1 MSLVKRIFLWL
12 LGAFYLFAGLMHFW
26 RPDFYMQIMPP
37 YLPAHRMLV
46 EFSGVAEFALGL
58 VMLGLGVQ
66 IPRLRRWTAWG
77 IIALLVAVFPANIYA
92 AQHDIGGVGI
102 WSWVRLPF
110 QAVFIWWAWIYT
122 RHDPS
127 DRD

>member
-1 MSLVKRIFLWL
+1 MKPVKRVFLWL

-37 YLPAHRMLV
+37 YLPAHRALV

-58 VMLGLGVQ
+58 VMLTLGVR

-77 IIALLVAVFPANIYA
+77 IVALLVAVFPANVYA
-92 AQHDIGGVGI
+92 AQNDIGGVGI
-102 WSWVRLPF
+102 VSWIRLPF
-110 QAVFIWWAWIYT
+110 QAVFIGWAWLYT
-122 RHDPS
+122 RPDPS
-127 DRD
+127 DG